1 MITSAE
7 WLNSTRAVGLLAYG
21 TASTCCFVA
30 WMRARSRRED
40 GHLALL
46 LMLIEST
53 LLLDMAF
60 NWRWMLH
67 QLLMDLAQHA
77 HEYAVRRTPQVI
89 VLIVLVV
96 LLLIGLRAVRRL
108 SRGRGI
114 ALALSGAVLS
124 LALWCTEVISLHQV
138 DHVMYHRLGPI
149 MTVSLLWMVACLM
162 TSTGILMASREAMPA
177 HKYV

>member
-30 WMRARSRRED
+30 WMRAKSRRED

-124 LALWCTEVISLHQV
+124 LALWCTEVVSLHQV

-177 HKYV
+177 HRYV

>member
-96 LLLIGLRAVRRL
+96 LIGLRAVRRL